1 MKRWICMLLSAI
13 IAVTV
18 SAGITEAAN
27 QQDTSVRE
35 HTEEPVI
42 KDLDQLDETI
52 RSYYQ
57 AMINEKE
64 RFDYWDYGEPVAG
77 YQYALVYLDEE
88 DTIPG
93 LLLAEYSWDGVRYIK
108 IFQYDPD
115 KPGLWENLDPLN
127 EYRNM
132 LYLREGGKGLLLWY
146 SDGAYDSGIMEVRL
160 EEYNLKRKDLWYG
173 QNGTWPDEIPKEDIT
188 WIDIP

>member
-1 MKRWICMLLSAI
+1 MKRWIYMLLSAI